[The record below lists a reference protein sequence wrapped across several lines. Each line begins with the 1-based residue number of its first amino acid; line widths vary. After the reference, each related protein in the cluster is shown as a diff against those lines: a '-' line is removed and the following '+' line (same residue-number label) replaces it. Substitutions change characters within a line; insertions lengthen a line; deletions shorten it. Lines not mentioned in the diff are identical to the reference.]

1 MDRPDDDALGPLY
14 TAFQA
19 QQPGPWARPAPTL
32 TGDAL
37 RTLAV
42 RATQPDMP
50 VEARE
55 CATAVLC
62 WYLPDPAITAHLQ
75 GLLNDLAPA
84 VRVCAATGLGPDEPA
99 AEATLAQWL
108 TIEDLGARPDHE
120 DKCAAREVLQ
130 GRMEPL
136 FWVGA
141 PGAFATWEQ
150 VGYRFEVHDSIW
162 EDIVELIIVGMA
174 CVHFSPELVAFLG
187 CSGWDSR
194 KENLGVAIGGHRDE
208 RSFQFLL
215 EAYAAQEDG
224 NNDDEY
230 TRYGLLKGLVCRGDA
245 RALPFLRTELDRQHA
260 LEGTLF
266 DSLDLIVALE
276 DCITALAELE
286 RNPRPPTVRRP
297 RARRAEHWALQFRM
311 PCAGPPPPE
320 PPWTTPATGPA
331 PRTTSLSGWVWQ
343 APEVDAEDAPDGWA
357 QVPVV
362 ATLNGYR
369 LRWAGLDE
377 DDACLEQLAYCTEED
392 TEMNWMERTPQRPFF
407 IAGAVSPVWTAWLLE
422 EVHRRLSYQMH
433 RSEAERWLA
442 WMVFELAVTHGVLA
456 ERYPGA

>member
-1 MDRPDDDALGPLY
+1 MERPDDDALRPLY
-14 TAFQA
+14 AAYQA

-42 RATQPDMP
+42 RATQPDIP
-50 VEARE
+50 VEARQ

-62 WYLPDPAITAHLQ
+62 WYLPDPAITEHLR
-75 GLLNDLAPA
+75 GLLNDPAPE

-99 AEATLAQWL
+99 AEATLAHWL
-108 TIEDLGARPDHE
+108 TIEDLGARPDR
-120 DKCAAREVLQ
+120 DDRRAAREVLQ
-130 GRMEPL
+130 GRMETL
-136 FWVGA
+136 FGVGA
-141 PGAFATWEQ
+141 PGAFATWQ
-150 VGYRFEVHDSIW
+150 GVGERFEVHNSIW
-162 EDIVELIIVGMA
+162 EDIIDLAIVGMA

-208 RSFQFLL
+208 RSFQLLL
-215 EAYAAQEDG
+215 EAYAAQEDDG
-224 NNDDEY
+224 FSDEW
-230 TRYGLLKGLVCRGDA
+230 TRYGLLQALMFRGDA

-260 LEGTLF
+260 LEGQL
-266 DSLDLIVALE
+266 SYSPDLIAALE
-276 DCITALAELE
+276 RCITALAELE
-286 RNPRPPTVRRP
+286 RNPRPPTVLRP
-297 RARRAEHWALQFRM
+297 RARWTEHWALQFRM

-331 PRTTSLSGWVWQ
+331 PRTTSLPGWVWQ
-343 APEVDAEDAPDGWA
+343 APEVDAEDAPEGWA

-392 TEMNWMERTPQRPFF
+392 TEMDWMERTPQRPFF
-407 IAGAVSPVWTAWLLE
+407 IGGAVSPLWTAWLLE
-422 EVHRRLSYQMH
+422 EVHRRLLYRTH
-433 RSEAERWLA
+433 RSEVERWLA
-442 WMVFELAVTHGVLA
+442 WMVFEHSVTHTVLA
-456 ERYPGA
+456 KRHPGT